1 MTVEMFRTPEA
12 LATYCRSGVEND
24 LAEMLTWPDIAE
36 AEDLP
41 VEPEPE
47 EVYDLRG
54 PGPDAVELALEL
66 ADYCDLEGVTAVL
79 TRRRTG
85 EIPFDTWTQAIDEL
99 ETCVRWHD

>member
-1 MTVEMFRTPEA
+1 V
-12 LATYCRSGVEND
+12 RSGEDNDLSEMVTWAD
-24 LAEMLTWPDIAE
+24 LAEAD
-36 AEDLP
+36 DLP

-54 PGPDAVELALEL
+54 PSEDAIELALEL

-85 EIPFDTWTQAIDEL
+85 DIPFDAWKTAIDEL
-99 ETCVRWHD
+99 ETCIRWHD